1 MATLTSQEI
10 LNATVSMGVSKANQC
25 WIARAANT
33 LLAGM
38 YIAIGGFLAIR
49 IGLAL
54 PWEQWGGMSKLIFGA
69 VFPLGLMLVVLCG
82 ADLFTGSCMTLTTAQ
97 AKQKISFGQ
106 TVFTLATSWLGN
118 FAGALFVVL
127 CGADLFTGS
136 CMTLTTAQAKQKI
149 SFGQTVFTLATSWL
163 GNFAGALFV
172 AFFIAYLSGLIFE
185 SAGGTMPWA
194 AAVVNLANAKCSLGF
209 TEALLRGIGCN
220 WLVCLAVFLIFES
233 AGGTMPWAA
242 AVVNLA
248 NAKCSLGFTEAL
260 LRGIG
265 CNWLVCLAVFAA
277 AASTET
283 IGKIAALWFPT
294 MAFVALG
301 MEHCIANMFC
311 LNGNDRQDRGSLVPD
326 DGFRCLGH
334 GALHCQ
340 YVFHSARNPDRNRS
354 PLHRISRSR
363 EGRST

>member
-118 FAGALFVVL
+118 FAGALFV
-127 CGADLFTGS
+127 T
-136 CMTLTTAQAKQKI
+136 
-149 SFGQTVFTLATSWL
+149 
-163 GNFAGALFV
+163 
-172 AFFIAYLSGLIFE
+172 FFIAYLSGLIFE

-194 AAVVNLANAKCSLGF
+194 
-209 TEALLRGIGCN
+209 T
-220 WLVCLAVFLIFES
+220 
-233 AGGTMPWAA
+233 

-301 MEHCIANMFC
+301 MEHCIANMFFIP
-311 LNGNDRQDRGSLVPD
+311 LGILTGTDPRYIALVEAGKAAALKADFYSFAVGNLIPVTIGNIIGGSVLV
-326 DGFRCLGH
+326 GMLYL
-334 GALHCQ
+334 A
-340 YVFHSARNPDRNRS
+340 AN
-354 PLHRISRSR
+354 IKKA
-363 EGRST
+363 

>member
-118 FAGALFVVL
+118 FAGALFV
-127 CGADLFTGS
+127 
-136 CMTLTTAQAKQKI
+136 
-149 SFGQTVFTLATSWL
+149 
-163 GNFAGALFV
+163 

-220 WLVCLAVFLIFES
+220 WLVCLAVF
-233 AGGTMPWAA
+233 AA
-242 AVVNLA
+242 
-248 NAKCSLGFTEAL
+248 
-260 LRGIG
+260 R
-265 CNWLVCLAVFAA
+265 
-277 AASTET
+277 
-283 IGKIAALWFPT
+283 
-294 MAFVALG
+294 
-301 MEHCIANMFC
+301 

>member
-10 LNATVSMGVSKANQC
+10 LNATVSMGLSKANQC

-97 AKQKISFGQ
+97 AKQKITFGQ
-106 TVFTLATSWLGN
+106 TAFTLATSWIGN
-118 FAGALFVVL
+118 FV
-127 CGADLFTGS
+127 
-136 CMTLTTAQAKQKI
+136 
-149 SFGQTVFTLATSWL
+149 
-163 GNFAGALFV
+163 GALFV

-220 WLVCLAVFLIFES
+220 WLVCLAVF
-233 AGGTMPWAA
+233 A
-242 AVVNLA
+242 
-248 NAKCSLGFTEAL
+248 
-260 LRGIG
+260 
-265 CNWLVCLAVFAA
+265 
-277 AASTET
+277 
-283 IGKIAALWFPT
+283 
-294 MAFVALG
+294 
-301 MEHCIANMFC
+301 
-311 LNGNDRQDRGSLVPD
+311 LVPD
-326 DGFRCLGH
+326 DGFRCFRH

-340 YVFHSARNPDRNRS
+340 YVLYPARNPDRNRS
-354 PLHRISRSR
+354 SLHRVSGSW
-363 EGRST
+363 EGCGT